1 VTVNNNGTVNITL
14 TGSDA
19 DIGDNLASAATAL
32 TFSAGNPAHGSVSL
46 TGAVATYTPTPNY
59 SGPDS
64 FSFKVNDGTVDSLLA
79 TVTITV
85 NAALGNDFTLWLAE
99 SGLVANPGTDSDQ
112 DSINNAVEYVIGG
125 RPASG
130 NDSSRLPTVSMVVAN
145 PRGNLSSSEYLLF
158 TYRRTDR
165 AKNNPSTTI
174 KVEWDTDLVGQWTK
188 ADETHGEAIVIE
200 DDAAAA
206 GIDFVKV
213 YIPRSL
219 AANGRLFARL
229 SVFIEV
235 APANSPPVAQN
246 QFLTVNEDGSQP
258 VALTGTGLSG
268 TSLTFTVTKA
278 PLHGTLSG
286 VPPLVT
292 YTPTPN
298 YNGFDSFSFKAN
310 DGSVDSP
317 PATVSITVIS
327 QEEYTQWM
335 TGFSLDAAPG
345 VDSDGD
351 SISNA
356 VEYVI
361 GGNPVSG
368 NDSSRLPTLTIINA
382 DPDNNLTNIDYLLF
396 TYRRTDLAKTDPS
409 TTIGV
414 VWNNNLVSPWTQ
426 AVNGTSGVVV
436 IVEDDAIG
444 AGIDRVK
451 VYIPQSLAASGKMF
465 ARLGVAV
472 VAP

>member
-1 VTVNNNGTVNITL
+1 M
-14 TGSDA
+14 TGFSLDA
-19 DIGDNLASAATAL
+19 APG
-32 TFSAGNPAHGSVSL
+32 
-46 TGAVATYTPTPNY
+46 
-59 SGPDS
+59 
-64 FSFKVNDGTVDSLLA
+64 VDSD
-79 TVTITV
+79 
-85 NAALGNDFTLWLAE
+85 G
-99 SGLVANPGTDSDQ
+99 
-112 DSINNAVEYVIGG
+112 DSISNAVEYVIGG
-125 RPASG
+125 NPVSG

-158 TYRRTDR
+158 TYRRADL
-165 AKNNPSTTI
+165 AKNDPSTTI
-174 KVEWDTDLVGQWTK
+174 KVEWDTDLVGQWTR

-229 SVFIEV
+229 SVFVEV
-235 APANSPPVAQN
+235 APVNSPPVAQN

-286 VPPLVT
+286 APPLLT

-361 GGNPVSG
+361 GGNPASG
-368 NDSSRLPTLTIINA
+368 NDIALLPTLTIINA

-396 TYRRTDLAKTDPS
+396 TYRRTDLANTDPS

-414 VWNNNLVSPWTQ
+414 VWNNNLVGPWTQ